1 MHEEQPKG
9 PLRYFAAAV
18 MALVLCTT
26 AALAVENGERS
37 LIPVGVDSVVSA
49 LLERKRQEK
58 ADLKFSLRIF
68 FKRKCA
74 PLAQLVEQLTLNQW
88 VPGSSP

>member
-1 MHEEQPKG
+1 MIIASVSAETQE
-9 PLRYFAAAV
+9 PLARRAISRGDQSPLEHSPSPAGR
-18 MALVLCTT
+18 T
-26 AALAVENGERS
+26 
-37 LIPVGVDSVVSA
+37 GVDSVISV

-68 FKRKCA
+68 FRRKCA